1 MMIRI
6 VAGTL
11 AVALLARC
19 NTGSGSRAAACAR
32 WRLEQ
37 AIATQQQE
45 NDGLEA
51 RNRALAAEVRDLK
64 DGHAALEERARTDLG
79 MIGANETFYQVV
91 PPEASNAP
99 ATQTRSGQP
108 RPRRNDRIGAPLGRP
123 AGGRARRT
131 IRRSH
136 TQAVFKVHGRAV
148 LSGSMGALLAE
159 RSICGVVVAV
169 AAGDRR
175 FARLPE
181 ARRTRGEPHRRCAT
195 RAVGRARA
203 RAPGGRCP

>member
-11 AVALLARC
+11 LVALLALQFRLWLS
-19 NTGSGSRAAACAR
+19 GSGMREV

-37 AIATQQQE
+37 AIATQQHE

-91 PPEASNAP
+91 PPEMSNAP
-99 ATQTRSGQP
+99 AAQASERTPQADTR
-108 RPRRNDRIGAPLGRP
+108 
-123 AGGRARRT
+123 
-131 IRRSH
+131 
-136 TQAVFKVHGRAV
+136 
-148 LSGSMGALLAE
+148 
-159 RSICGVVVAV
+159 
-169 AAGDRR
+169 
-175 FARLPE
+175 
-181 ARRTRGEPHRRCAT
+181 
-195 RAVGRARA
+195 
-203 RAPGGRCP
+203 